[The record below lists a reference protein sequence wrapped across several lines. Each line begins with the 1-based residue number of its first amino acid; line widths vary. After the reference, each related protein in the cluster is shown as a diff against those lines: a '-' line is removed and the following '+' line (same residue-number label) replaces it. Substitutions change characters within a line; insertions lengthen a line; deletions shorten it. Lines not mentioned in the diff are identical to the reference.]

1 MGLILSLSLLH
12 FYSPFSAY
20 VVVTTVDFR
29 QTPTLWLWTANYVSW
44 TEDVEQRDG
53 LSADPECV

>member
-1 MGLILSLSLLH
+1 LIH
-12 FYSPFSAY
+12 FYK
-20 VVVTTVDFR
+20 R
-29 QTPTLWLWTANYVSW
+29 QTPTAWLWTADYVSW